1 MDGISFGSDNHS
13 GIHPKVLEMMAT
25 ANVGHVIAYGED
37 AYTKQAESLIKEHFG
52 SASTFYP
59 VFNGTGANVLS
70 LKAATRPFHS
80 IICAKT
86 AHINTDECGAPEH
99 FTGCKLESIET
110 DDGKLRPKDVAQKL
124 QGRHDEHHNQ
134 PRIVSITQATEVG
147 TTYTPEEVRELADY
161 IHKHDLFL
169 HMDGARI
176 ANAAA
181 FLDVPFRDITTD
193 AGVDILSF
201 GGTKNGMMMGESVIV
216 LNRELDSEMK
226 FIRKQGT
233 QLASKMRFLSAQFIA
248 YLKDGLWLS
257 NARHANRMA
266 GLLADLVRDIP
277 GVDIPWPV
285 EANGVFARLPRT
297 LIPELQEQ
305 FFFYVWDEEAGIVRW
320 MCSFDTEEKNVRNFA
335 DAVRSMC
342 EKHAKEN

>member
-1 MDGISFGSDNHS
+1 MAGISFGSDNHS
-13 GIHPKVLEMMAT
+13 GIHPKILEMMAA
-25 ANVGHVIAYGED
+25 ANNGHLIAYGDDE
-37 AYTKQAESLIKEHFG
+37 YTKQAEELIKKHFG
-52 SASTFYP
+52 VGAMFYP

-80 IICAKT
+80 VLCAKT

-99 FTGCKLESIET
+99 FTGCKLEPIET
-110 DDGKLRPKDVAQKL
+110 GDGKLRPEDVARKL

-147 TTYTPEEVRELADY
+147 TTYTPEELRKLADY
-161 IHKHDLFL
+161 AHKQGLFL

-181 FLDVPFRDITTD
+181 FLNVPFRDITTD

-216 LNRELDSEMK
+216 LNRELDNEIK
-226 FIRKQGT
+226 FIRKQSM

-257 NARHANRMA
+257 NARHANKMA
-266 GLLADLVRDIP
+266 RLLADMVRDVP
-277 GVDIPWPV
+277 GVKIAWPV
-285 EANGVFARLPRT
+285 EANGVFARLPKPV
-297 LIPELQEQ
+297 IPELQEQ
-305 FFFYVWDEEAGIVRW
+305 FFFYVWDEEQGIVRW
-320 MCSFDTEEKNVRNFA
+320 MCSFDTEENHVRAFA

-342 EKHAKEN
+342 TKHR

>member
-1 MDGISFGSDNHS
+1 MAGISFGSDNHS

-52 SASTFYP
+52 SAATFYP

-70 LKAATRPFHS
+70 LQAATRPFHS
-80 IICAKT
+80 VLCAKT

-99 FTGCKLESIET
+99 FTGCKLEPIET
-110 DDGKLRPKDVAQKL
+110 EDGKLRPEYVAKKL

-134 PRIVSITQATEVG
+134 PKIVSITQSTEVG
-147 TTYTPEEVRELADY
+147 TTYTPEELRELADFA
-161 IHKHDLFL
+161 HDHGLFL

-181 FLDVPFRDITTD
+181 FLDVPFRDISTE

-216 LNRELDSEMK
+216 LNPDLNSEMK
-226 FIRKQGT
+226 FIRKQGM

-248 YLKDGLWLS
+248 YLKDGLWLE
-257 NARHANRMA
+257 NAQHANKMA
-266 GLLADLVRDIP
+266 SLLADQVRDVP
-277 GVDIPWPV
+277 GVELAWPV
-285 EANGVFARLPRT
+285 EANGVFAQIPKT
-297 LIPELQEQ
+297 IIPELQEQ
-305 FFFYVWDEEAGIVRW
+305 FFFYIWDEEKSIVRW
-320 MCSFDTEEKNVRNFA
+320 MCSFDTEEKHVRNFA
-335 DAVRSMC
+335 NAVRSMC
-342 EKHAKEN
+342 MEHR

>member
-1 MDGISFGSDNHS
+1 MAGISFGSDNHS
-13 GIHPKVLEMMAT
+13 GIHPKVLEMMVT
-25 ANVGHVIAYGED
+25 VNVGHVIAYGED
-37 AYTKQAESLIKEHFG
+37 PYTKQAESLIKEHFG
-52 SASTFYP
+52 SAAMFYP

-110 DDGKLRPKDVAQKL
+110 DDGKLRPEDVAQKL

-147 TTYTPEEVRELADY
+147 TTYTLDELRRLADY
-161 IHKHDLFL
+161 AHKNGLFL

-181 FLDVPFRDITTD
+181 FLDVPFCSITTD
-193 AGVDILSF
+193 AGVDLLSF

-216 LNRELDSEMK
+216 LNPDLNSEMK
-226 FIRKQGT
+226 FIRKQGM

-248 YLKDGLWLS
+248 YLKDGLWLE
-257 NARHANRMA
+257 NARHANNMA
-266 GLLADLVRDIP
+266 RLLADQVRDVP
-277 GVDIPWPV
+277 GVELAWPV
-285 EANGVFARLPRT
+285 EANGVFARIPKAI
-297 LIPELQEQ
+297 IPELQEQ
-305 FFFYVWDEEAGIVRW
+305 FFFYVWDEEKGVVRW
-320 MCSFDTEEKNVRNFA
+320 MCSFDTEEKHVRNFA
-335 DAVRSMC
+335 NAVRSVC
-342 EKHAKEN
+342 EKHGKEN

>member
-1 MDGISFGSDNHS
+1 MAGISFGSDNHS
-13 GIHPKVLEMMAT
+13 GIHPKILEMMAT
-25 ANVGHVIAYGED
+25 VNNGHVIAYGADE
-37 AYTKQAESLIKEHFG
+37 YTKQAEGLIKEHFG
-52 SASTFYP
+52 AQAMFYP

-70 LKAATRPFHS
+70 LKAATRPYHS
-80 IICAKT
+80 VLCSKT

-110 DDGKLRPKDVAQKL
+110 DDGKLRPKDIAQKL
-124 QGRHDEHHNQ
+124 RGRHDEHHNQ

-147 TTYTPEEVRELADY
+147 TSYTPEELHELSDY
-161 IHKHDLFL
+161 VHKNGFFF

-193 AGVDILSF
+193 AGIDILSF

-216 LNRELDSEMK
+216 LNGKLDSEMK

-257 NARHANRMA
+257 NARHANKMA
-266 GLLADLVRDIP
+266 SLLADLVRDVP
-277 GVDIPWPV
+277 GVKIPWPV
-285 EANGVFARLPRT
+285 EANGVFAR
-297 LIPELQEQ
+297 IPKPVIPKLQEQ
-305 FFFYVWDEEAGIVRW
+305 FFFYVWDEEKGIVRW
-320 MCSFDTEEKNVRNFA
+320 MTSYDTEENQVREFA
-335 DAVRSMC
+335 NAVRITC
-342 EKHAKEN
+342 EEYEKEK